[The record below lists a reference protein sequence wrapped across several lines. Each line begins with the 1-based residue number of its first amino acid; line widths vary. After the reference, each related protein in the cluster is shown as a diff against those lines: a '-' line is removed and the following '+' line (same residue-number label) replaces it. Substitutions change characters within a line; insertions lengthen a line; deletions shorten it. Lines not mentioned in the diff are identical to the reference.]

1 MNIIKKFL
9 SRKFILTVISVA
21 FSLVFALSG
30 VGGDIGAVCSVVAAF
45 FAPIIYV
52 ITEGKIDSKAL
63 LMLSESACKASEI
76 VKNKDSESSQEG
88 EDL

>member
-9 SRKFILTVISVA
+9 SRKFILTLISAA
-21 FSLVFALSG
+21 FSILFALG
-30 VGGDIGAVCSVVAAF
+30 GIGGDVGTVCSVVAAF

-63 LMLSESACKASEI
+63 SMLSESARKASEI
-76 VKNKDSESSQEG
+76 AENKETN
-88 EDL
+88 

>member
-9 SRKFILTVISVA
+9 SRKFILTLISAV
-21 FSLVFALSG
+21 FSLTFALSG
-30 VGGDIGAVCSVVAAF
+30 IGGDVGTVCSVVAAF
-45 FAPIIYV
+45 SAPTIYV

-63 LMLSESACKASEI
+63 LMLSESASKASEI
-76 VKNKDSESSQEG
+76 VKKDSQGG